1 MAETL
6 ICLSNCSD
14 KILMIVGYGFTLRCN
29 NTISS
34 ENNTNQLLVSV
45 ELLIISANVIG
56 TASLND
62 ALTQLA
68 VE

>member
-1 MAETL
+1 
-6 ICLSNCSD
+6 
-14 KILMIVGYGFTLRCN
+14 MIVGYGFTLRCN
-29 NTISS
+29 NIISG